1 MLRGKSKPERSA
13 LAIGVVA
20 LLLGLFETRLALGGE
35 VQQKQKPAGVAAR
48 IDDQVITVQELE
60 KAVALQLARF
70 EEEKYQ
76 LLQSKLE
83 ELIEERLL
91 AREAKRRGVTPEA
104 LLKAE
109 VFSKVPEVTEAEVTT
124 FITQNKARL
133 QEETAELRRRV
144 RDHLKDQ
151 KVAQQRRAYVASLE
165 QGVKVQRFLEE
176 PEPIRVAVKVEGA
189 FMKGPKNAP
198 VTIVE
203 FSDFQ

>member
-1 MLRGKSKPERSA
+1 MLRGKGA
-13 LAIGVVA
+13 FQLLAIV
-20 LLLGLFETRLALGGE
+20 LALGVLALGLYGGWVAPGAEAQERRGE
-35 VQQKQKPAGVAAR
+35 PGVAAK
-48 IDDQVITVQELE
+48 IDDQVITLKELE
-60 KAVALQLARF
+60 KAVAVQLARL
-70 EEEKYQ
+70 EEEKFH

-91 AREAKRRGVTPEA
+91 AREAKRRGVTTEA

-109 VFSKVPEVTEAEVTT
+109 VFSKVPEVTEAEVTA
-124 FITQNKARL
+124 FITQNKTRL

-144 RDHLKDQ
+144 RDHLGDQ
-151 KVAQQRRAYVASLE
+151 KVTQQRRAYVASLE

>member
-1 MLRGKSKPERSA
+1 MLRGKGA
-13 LAIGVVA
+13 FQLLAIV
-20 LLLGLFETRLALGGE
+20 LALGVLSLGLYEGWVAPGAEAQEKRGE
-35 VQQKQKPAGVAAR
+35 PGVAAK
-48 IDDQVITVQELE
+48 IDDQVITLKELE
-60 KAVALQLARF
+60 KAVAVQLARV
-70 EEEKYQ
+70 EEEKFH

-91 AREAKRRGVTPEA
+91 AREAKRRGVTTEA
-104 LLKAE
+104 LLKAQ
-109 VFSKVPEVTEAEVTT
+109 VFSKVPEVTEAEVTA

-144 RDHLKDQ
+144 RDHLRDQ

-165 QGVKVQRFLEE
+165 QDVKVQRFLEE

-189 FMKGPKNAP
+189 FTKGPKNSP